1 MDRLNLFRTALT
13 KSRDHVARWG
23 EHPAIQ
29 SIIAQ
34 LEYLEAVESDPAKD
48 RSRLGDIIIGV
59 LAAREIEDRDMPLAE
74 LLHEVSGEARKMP
87 RGAKV
92 R

>member
-1 MDRLNLFRTALT
+1 MDRLSLFRTALT
-13 KSRDHVARWG
+13 KSREHVAQWG

-34 LEYLEAVESDPAKD
+34 LEYLEAIESDPTKD

-59 LAAREIEDRDMPLAE
+59 LGAREIEDRDMQLADI
-74 LLHEVSGEARKMP
+74 LHEVSGEARRMP
-87 RGAKV
+87 RRVKFG
-92 R
+92 